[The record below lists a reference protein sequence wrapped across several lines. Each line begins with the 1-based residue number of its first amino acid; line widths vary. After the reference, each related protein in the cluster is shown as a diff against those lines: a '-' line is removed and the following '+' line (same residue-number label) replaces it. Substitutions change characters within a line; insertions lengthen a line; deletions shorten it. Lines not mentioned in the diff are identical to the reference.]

1 VKEDGVASATAAVA
15 GMGAV
20 VTPVA
25 SAIPG
30 QTIGGSNV
38 GDSFGSGGMI
48 GSGDIGVPFNS
59 NIRKRPVRSRRKQKA
74 IGAMKMFK
82 GYKNLI
88 ESVNSDIEHLFPFLE
103 KMNFEDDTYVL
114 KNETQNMTLKFW
126 NNEEKW
132 NIKFFCNTIE
142 DNTEKDFTINDKN
155 ISFQDLK
162 NCLTKINNK
171 FFNNINES
179 KKEKLITGS
188 YVNKHIKRIT
198 PDVEDLPTYYME
210 TLVKN
215 RNFKIEK
222 LKIDDIL
229 ENDIDIKEYY
239 IGGEQRYDDDEVNQN
254 DLYEYIV
261 IVDDV
266 VVDGYNRLSTLKRLG
281 EEYIEAYVAI

>member
-1 VKEDGVASATAAVA
+1 
-15 GMGAV
+15 M
-20 VTPVA
+20 
-25 SAIPG
+25 
-30 QTIGGSNV
+30 
-38 GDSFGSGGMI
+38 
-48 GSGDIGVPFNS
+48 
-59 NIRKRPVRSRRKQKA
+59 
-74 IGAMKMFK
+74 
-82 GYKNLI
+82 
-88 ESVNSDIEHLFPFLE
+88 
-103 KMNFEDDTYVL
+103 
-114 KNETQNMTLKFW
+114 
-126 NNEEKW
+126 
-132 NIKFFCNTIE
+132 
-142 DNTEKDFTINDKN
+142 
-155 ISFQDLK
+155 
-162 NCLTKINNK
+162 
-171 FFNNINES
+171 
-179 KKEKLITGS
+179 ITGS
-188 YVNKHIKRIT
+188 YVNKHIKRTT